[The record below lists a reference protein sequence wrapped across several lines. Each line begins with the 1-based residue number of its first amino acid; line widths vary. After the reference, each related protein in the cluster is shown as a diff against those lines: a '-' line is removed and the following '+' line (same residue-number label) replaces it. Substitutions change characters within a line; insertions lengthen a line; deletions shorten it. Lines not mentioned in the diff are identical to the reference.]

1 MFILAYMPR
10 KIPHLQRLLSP
21 VVPFYIMP
29 FISCLLIQA
38 DFASQQAV
46 KGYIKAVHSLVKH
59 RISVTEKISP
69 LQPTFFPVFCCLLSS
84 SLLPFSASLLT
95 PAFLLTFLLCLTL
108 LPSPFTS
115 CFSCYSTFSCTFDIP
130 TFLQVNYYRLLA
142 VLLAHTLMYP
152 CRHLLSL
159 LLLANL
165 SMLLAR

>member
-1 MFILAYMPR
+1 ML
-10 KIPHLQRLLSP
+10 HLWEFPQGNFLFLPDPLFLLCTLLSYFAP
-21 VVPFYIMP
+21 
-29 FISCLLIQA
+29 LLI
-38 DFASQQAV
+38 
-46 KGYIKAVHSLVKH
+46 
-59 RISVTEKISP
+59 P
-69 LQPTFFPVFCCLLSS
+69 LLLLTFFPVFCCLLSS

>member
-1 MFILAYMPR
+1 MLHLLEFLPDMFHPFPDL
-10 KIPHLQRLLSP
+10 LFLLCTLLSYFALP
-21 VVPFYIMP
+21 AP
-29 FISCLLIQA
+29 LLI
-38 DFASQQAV
+38 
-46 KGYIKAVHSLVKH
+46 
-59 RISVTEKISP
+59 P
-69 LQPTFFPVFCCLLSS
+69 LLQLTFFSVFCCLLSS
-84 SLLPFSASLLT
+84 SLLPFPASLLT